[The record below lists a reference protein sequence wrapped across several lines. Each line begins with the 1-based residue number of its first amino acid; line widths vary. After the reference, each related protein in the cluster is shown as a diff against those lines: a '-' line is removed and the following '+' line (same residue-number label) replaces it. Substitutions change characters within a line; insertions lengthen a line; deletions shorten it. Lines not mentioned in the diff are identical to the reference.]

1 MNQQIQELLQ
11 TELHNLQKGLTDL
24 KPAVEH
30 IKTASDTT
38 KLVVAIAEKSNNA
51 VANLQ
56 LAQTEYYE
64 KLKKAVEL
72 FLVDLQ
78 TNHSETI
85 ERALSTFRSSVDENL
100 AKFQSVVGF
109 TIANFEKHVNIKIE
123 DLQSSISSELQT
135 VRQATNKILEDYL
148 KQVNEQKRI
157 FESLISDLNTS
168 FEGSLSNLSK
178 IVSSIEG
185 LIKRHSEITQKH
197 IEEYSELVKASNKL
211 IEKIDKVDF
220 PSRLDKIDN
229 TISVIN
235 LGISQLNLKL
245 EPLERNIRDY
255 QDLKHEEL
263 LSNQKRKHTQQ
274 VIINVVS
281 AMILLILLILI
292 YIKK

>member
-30 IKTASDTT
+30 IRIASNTT

-51 VANLQ
+51 VASLQ

-72 FLVDLQ
+72 FLVELQ

-85 ERALSTFRSSVDENL
+85 EKALLTFRISFEENL
-100 AKFQSVVGF
+100 AKFQSVVSM
-109 TIANFEKHVNIKIE
+109 TAANFEKHVNIKIE
-123 DLQSSISSELQT
+123 NLQSSISTELQV
-135 VRQATNKILEDYL
+135 VRQATDKILEYFL
-148 KQVNEQKRI
+148 KQISEKKII
-157 FESLISDLNTS
+157 FESLISNLNKS
-168 FEGSLSNLSK
+168 FEDSLSNLSI
-178 IVSSIEG
+178 IVSSIES

-211 IEKIDKVDF
+211 IEKIEKIDF

-235 LGISQLNLKL
+235 LGVSQLNLKL
-245 EPLERNIRDY
+245 EPLERNIREY
-255 QDLKHEEL
+255 QDLKHGEL

-274 VIINVVS
+274 VIINVIS
-281 AMILLILLILI
+281 GTILLVLLILI
-292 YIKK
+292 YMKK